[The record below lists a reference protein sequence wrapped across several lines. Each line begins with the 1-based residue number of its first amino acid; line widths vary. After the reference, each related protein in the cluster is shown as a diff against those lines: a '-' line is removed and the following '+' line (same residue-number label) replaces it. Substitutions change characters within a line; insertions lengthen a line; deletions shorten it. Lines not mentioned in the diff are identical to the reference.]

1 MYIKKNVLTVLLCF
15 MGAAV
20 IVALGA
26 IVKANIGTADIKQ
39 IAAYSYQQSFAEL
52 AEELDGISNDLQK
65 SMYASSP
72 YQAMNL
78 AASVWKRTGAAKT
91 SLEELPTDE
100 LNLQQ
105 IPKFLNQSGE
115 YILSLA
121 KELMNGR
128 ELDDGDRST
137 VKALYDQARSL
148 SQQMTELQYR
158 VNSENLKYD
167 DLLEFISL
175 DDRKTADGNSDVT
188 VSTDGENETFVS
200 ENPLINMENGID
212 FPELNYDGLYSSHL
226 KNKRSVF
233 LADKD
238 PITDEEAK
246 NRAAYILNCNLS
258 DLTQGEDLTVGDVKC
273 VTFDGKNKY
282 IAVTMR
288 QGYPYFFSKT
298 REISDAEISDEEA
311 IKKGKEFLSKL
322 SFADM
327 ECVFHREDGNI
338 LTAEYV
344 FVKNDVFCYP
354 DKITLSI
361 ALDNGQIVGMDAS
374 EYIMAH
380 SAKRT
385 LVPSLTEEAAA
396 QKVTAISPEESRLC
410 LISTNGV
417 EEHEKLCYEF
427 SGKDNAGEATVY
439 VYINA
444 LTGVE
449 EDILIV
455 YETEE
460 GNIRR

>member
-1 MYIKKNVLTVLLCF
+1 MYIKKSVLTVMLCF
-15 MGAAV
+15 LGAAV
-20 IVALGA
+20 IVAAGM
-26 IVKANIGTADIKQ
+26 IVKANNGTSSIKQ
-39 IAAYSYQQSFAEL
+39 IAVYSYQQSFSEL

-78 AASVWKRTGAAKT
+78 AASVWKRAGAAKT

-115 YILSLA
+115 YVLSLA
-121 KELMNGR
+121 KELMNGG
-128 ELDDGDRST
+128 EQDEEDKQT
-137 VKALYDQARSL
+137 VKKLYEQARSL

-167 DLLEFISL
+167 DLLDFISL
-175 DDRKTADGNSDVT
+175 DDRQNNDGQSDVT
-188 VSTDGENETFVS
+188 ASTDGGEETFVS
-200 ENPLINMENGID
+200 ENPLINMENGLD

-226 KNKRSVF
+226 SNPKSVF

-246 NRAAYILNCNLS
+246 NRAAYILNCQPS
-258 DLTQGEDLTVGDVKC
+258 ALTQGEDLTVGDIKC
-273 VTFDGKNKY
+273 VTFDGDDKY

-288 QGYPYFFSKT
+288 QGYPLFFSKM
-298 REISDAEISDEEA
+298 RDISDAELTFDEA
-311 IKKGKEFLSKL
+311 IKKGSEFLSKIKM
-322 SFADM
+322 SNM
-327 ECVFHREDGNI
+327 ECVFYSEEGNV
-338 LTAEYV
+338 LKADYV
-344 FVKNDVFCYP
+344 YVKNNVYCYP
-354 DKITLSI
+354 DKISLLI
-361 ALDNGQIVGMDAS
+361 ALDNGQIIGLDAS
-374 EYIMAH
+374 KYLVSH

-385 LVPSLTEEAAA
+385 LIPSLTEEAAA
-396 QKVTAISPEESRLC
+396 KKVTAITPENSRLC

-427 SGKDNAGEATVY
+427 SGKDIYGEATVY

-444 LTGVE
+444 HTGVE
-449 EDILIV
+449 EDIKIM
-455 YETEE
+455 YDTEE
-460 GNIRR
+460 GNVLK